1 MGQKL
6 LYIGFV
12 GIFTVSSN
20 SLVHSLP
27 ETYKFKQDLTAR
39 KVFAKLFSKS
49 GKLLYIGFVGVFT
62 VSSDFV
68 VHSLPGTYKFKQ
80 DLTARK
86 VFCLLFSKKVS
97 AYFFPKK

>member
-12 GIFTVSSN
+12 EVFIITSDFI
-20 SLVHSLP
+20 VHFLP

-62 VSSDFV
+62 VLKDFV
-68 VHSLPGTYKFKQ
+68 VHSLPGTFKFKQ
-80 DLTARK
+80 DLTPEKFFAY
-86 VFCLLFSKKVS
+86 FFSKK
-97 AYFFPKK
+97 